1 MVAGARQRLYDAAVL
16 SGGELLNSVATPL
29 TGQTPTTG
37 QKNTL
42 MLEAIRKRSS
52 GIVIKG
58 LLAMLILSF
67 ALWGIAD
74 VFTPGG
80 VDRTVATVGETEVS
94 PVAVR
99 RDFQRE
105 VERLSGM
112 LGTRLDTEQA
122 RALGVAD
129 GVLNR
134 IIDRTLFGLAA
145 VDQGIIVSDELVRRD
160 IRNISE
166 FKSANG
172 DFDRLRFQQ
181 ALQLN
186 GLSEQGFVALTREDM
201 TRTQYLSIIAAAPA
215 APKRMTNVLYAY
227 HNEKRVAEV
236 LAIPYSTVAVSPAP
250 DDAQLAEFHT
260 KNAARFTAPEF
271 RSLTYI
277 SLTAGDLA
285 KEIAISDEEIVA
297 AFESRKDEFM
307 TPEKRVLKQI
317 RTKDEVA
324 AKRAYDM
331 LKGGADFASVAKEV
345 ADLSAD
351 QIDLGAMTR
360 GQLPLEL
367 AEAAFTLNRGEFS
380 MPLKSVLGW
389 HILSLVDIIPQI
401 QRTLDETKEG
411 ISADIATEKAIES
424 LYRVANGLE
433 DELGGGATLEEA
445 ARAHNLPI
453 RTIPAI
459 DRNGTAN
466 GARVENIPS
475 GNFLQIAFDTPE
487 GQDSQL
493 AETGSD
499 GYFIVRV
506 NSVTAPNLNPLASI
520 RNDVI
525 KAWQDEQ
532 QALDA
537 KKLADDLIAKL
548 KAGSQLET
556 LAEGLGLTVTVT
568 EPITRRSNAAGL
580 PPGLIS
586 SLFSASV
593 GDASEA
599 AANGAH
605 IVARLQNVIEVN
617 TVAEKK
623 KLDEMGQQ
631 LTQAMRSDLLG
642 QLAGGLRKSYPVT
655 VNSASLDALF

>member
-1 MVAGARQRLYDAAVL
+1 
-16 SGGELLNSVATPL
+16 
-29 TGQTPTTG
+29 
-37 QKNTL
+37 

-80 VDRTVATVGETEVS
+80 IDRTIATVGKTEVS
-94 PVAVR
+94 PVQVR

-112 LGTRLDTEQA
+112 LGTRIETDQA

-129 GVLNR
+129 SVLNR
-134 IIDRTLFGLAA
+134 IIDRTLFSLAA
-145 VDQGIIVSDELVRRD
+145 IDQGIVVSDELVRQD
-160 IRNISE
+160 IRNIKE
-166 FKSANG
+166 FKDANG

-186 GLSEQGFVALTREDM
+186 GFTEQGFIALTREDM
-201 TRTQYLSIIAAAPA
+201 TRTQYLSIIGAAPA
-215 APKRMTNVLYAY
+215 APKRMTEVLYAY

-236 LAIPYSTVAVSPAP
+236 LAIPYSTIAVKPAP

-260 KNAARFTAPEF
+260 KNAAWFTAPEF
-271 RSLTYI
+271 RKLTYI
-277 SLTAGDLA
+277 SLTATDLA
-285 KEIAISDEEIVA
+285 KEIAISDDEIA
-297 AFESRKDEFM
+297 AAYTARKDEFL

-317 RTKDEVA
+317 RVSDEVA
-324 AKRAYDM
+324 AKRAYDL
-331 LKGGADFASVAKEV
+331 LKGGANFATVAKDV

-351 QIDLGAMTR
+351 QLDLGAMSR
-360 GQLPLEL
+360 SQLPPEL
-367 AEAAFTLNRGEFS
+367 AEAAFTLQKGDFS
-380 MPLKSVLGW
+380 EPLKSVLGW
-389 HILSLVDIIPQI
+389 HILSLEDIIPST
-401 QRTLDETKEG
+401 QRTLEETKEG
-411 ISADIATEKAIES
+411 ISKDIATEKAIDS
-424 LYRVANGLE
+424 LYQIANGLE
-433 DELGGGATLEEA
+433 DELGGGATLEDA
-445 ARAHNLPI
+445 ATAHNLPI
-453 RTIPAI
+453 RTIPLI
-459 DRNGTAN
+459 DRNGNAN
-466 GARVENIPS
+466 GVRVEDVPA
-475 GNFLQIAFDTPE
+475 GNFLQIAFDTLE

-493 AETGSD
+493 SETGSD

-506 NSVTAPNLNPLASI
+506 DSVTAPQLPPLDSI

-532 QALDA
+532 QALDT
-537 KKLADDLIAKL
+537 KKLADDLIVKL

-556 LAEGLGLTVTVT
+556 LAEGLGLTVTVS
-568 EPITRRSNAAGL
+568 EPLTRRSNASGL
-580 PPGLIS
+580 PPALVS
-586 SLFSASV
+586 SLFESSV

-605 IVARLQNVIEVN
+605 IVVRLQKVIEVN

-623 KLDEMGQQ
+623 NLDELGQQ

-642 QLAGGLRKSYPVT
+642 QLSNGLRESYPVS
-655 VNSASLDALF
+655 VNPASLDAIF